1 MDGAKSGRVRR
12 MSPDDKHRNNQLP
25 GDNPVGDLF
34 NRFPMLNVRQVAR
47 AMGVNAS
54 LMQQYV
60 NGRKR
65 PSFERAVEIEAY
77 IHSLAVELSKIHL

>member
-1 MDGAKSGRVRR
+1 
-12 MSPDDKHRNNQLP
+12 MSPDDKHRNNHLP
-25 GDNPVGDLF
+25 GVNPVGDLF

>member
-1 MDGAKSGRVRR
+1 MQGVKNSKIKRALANN
-12 MSPDDKHRNNQLP
+12 KHRSNTLP

-34 NRFPMLNVRQVAR
+34 NRFPMLNVTQVAK
-47 AMGVNAS
+47 AMGINSS

-65 PSFERAVEIEAY
+65 PSFERAVEVEAY
-77 IHSLAVELSKIHL
+77 IRSLAAELAKIRL